1 MEDMVVPEEGNLRA
15 TDSLLM
21 DRSDQESESLLSSPT
36 HVLGSVISSSQSSH
50 TQLQQHASAL
60 LSPQSKLK
68 SHSGHK
74 AIWNQHGFYRS
85 ASSHAGVLGFSSS
98 DDDMEVHAEDFA
110 IHTRDDKNVI
120 APMEHGEAVFLDNM
134 RDNICN
140 AKQHMSLCRNK
151 PWSSPNSPPFW
162 RITRQEPTLSNGRE
176 VSESKS
182 GVTSKHTAPKTDS
195 IIQAEIKISDSTE
208 SHLQNCSMSD
218 SGLAVGTG
226 SKLWRAESLE
236 SICSSGSSLS
246 LAERVEINRTLLRQM
261 LQKTQRRNGEVQHAP
276 VTDQRVEDTHSRG
289 ALNDSDWDSGIS
301 LHDSEQS
308 NRSFVSG
315 AELPLSP
322 RHEQAKQL
330 LERARMKARSNPLKA
345 DHTILPLQRD
355 KPELL
360 SRVGAPVQQAP
371 LAGTERVVVGSGN
384 LSDSSSSDSTGGS
397 RRRRTHGQSPTRV
410 RFQDESEEDA
420 EVRYLERQRRRAG
433 ERAQGLLGAKPS
445 LATYINSQRPE
456 DKYKNRWSHEKLPYA
471 NSQYEPEPVGQQCN
485 SCGTI
490 LRDFSDSH
498 TLQKQPLASNGR
510 SEGRTVTCWVAP
522 TLPNR
527 LVRIEQIKETYIGS
541 MSPVIVESDGT
552 HCRATGSVCSG
563 RGTPQKQKRRSR
575 RRDDSPETRATTAI
589 ELRTPGSPSIS
600 RNTPKSN
607 GAITVPPNPY
617 ALESL
622 ELKVQDRTCKSLADF
637 KECMPSVATKGEVP
651 RAQLVPRLPKPLPP
665 HIPQKSALTLETN
678 DQQVMPCQHHHLA
691 DVDTAQKDGEQS
703 DLKDLPKGN
712 PETPNTK
719 LISKVSMLKERAGSN
734 SHDQRII
741 TPRQHDSQHA
751 GVAQDQIRGE
761 VVASP
766 AKTAVNNGHVEGP
779 MRAEQQGE
787 DSPSPSL
794 NMATETNQKERKAQ
808 QALRRFFSAMG
819 LSAGARLGKSHSSS
833 MEQLGPPLKSR
844 TNSTESPGTSSTLKK
859 APSLQNLRL
868 ASPFSQLKKS
878 SSVQNLQSPKKKL
891 ERSTVYTAGD
901 RACSPALSRGV
912 QRSLSKE
919 DVGSPSALR
928 SVGRVAQAF
937 PDGTFL
943 LELNRPPDRPFSFL
957 ISRGKCRPDSGV
969 YVEDMGDSSTRK
981 LYAGLLGVGDEILEV
996 NGEKVAGLSL
1006 DSVTQLLVQSD
1017 TASIRVLRHRPSHR

>member
-1 MEDMVVPEEGNLRA
+1 MEDMVVPEEGNPIA
-15 TDSLLM
+15 TDSLPM
-21 DRSDQESESLLSSPT
+21 DRSDQESKSLLSSPT
-36 HVLGSVISSSQSSH
+36 HVLRSVISSSLSSH
-50 TQLQQHASAL
+50 TQLHQHASAL
-60 LSPQSKLK
+60 SSPQSKLK
-68 SHSGHK
+68 SHSEHK
-74 AIWNQHGFYRS
+74 ANWNQPVFHRS
-85 ASSHAGVLGFSSS
+85 ASSHTGVLGFSSS
-98 DDDMEVHAEDFA
+98 DEDMEAHAADFT
-110 IHTRDDKNVI
+110 IRTPDDKNII

-140 AKQHMSLCRNK
+140 AKQDMSLCHNK
-151 PWSSPNSPPFW
+151 LWSSPKSFW

-176 VSESKS
+176 VSES
-182 GVTSKHTAPKTDS
+182 GVMSKHTALKTDS
-195 IIQAEIKISDSTE
+195 IIQAEIKRSDSTE
-208 SHLQNCSMSD
+208 SHPQNCSTSD
-218 SGLAVGTG
+218 SGLVVGTG

-236 SICSSGSSLS
+236 SICSSGSCLS

-261 LQKTQRRNGEVQHAP
+261 LQKTQRRNGEGQHAT
-276 VTDQRVEDTHSRG
+276 VTDQRVENTHSRG

-315 AELPLSP
+315 TELPLSP

-345 DHTILPLQRD
+345 DHTILPVQRD

-445 LATYINSQRPE
+445 LATYINSKRPE
-456 DKYKNRWSHEKLPYA
+456 DKYKNRWSQEKLPDA
-471 NSQYEPEPVGQQCN
+471 NSQYEPEAVGQQCN

-490 LRDFSDSH
+490 FRDFSDSH
-498 TLQKQPLASNGR
+498 IFQKQPLPSNGK

-552 HCRATGSVCSG
+552 HCRATGSVGSD
-563 RGTPQKQKRRSR
+563 RGTIQKQKRRSR
-575 RRDDSPETRATTAI
+575 RRDGSPETRAMT
-589 ELRTPGSPSIS
+589 
-600 RNTPKSN
+600 SN
-607 GAITVPPNPY
+607 GAIAVPPNPY

-622 ELKVQDRTCKSLADF
+622 ELKVKDRTCKSLADF

-651 RAQLVPRLPKPLPP
+651 EAQSVPRVPQTLPT
-665 HIPQKSALTLETN
+665 HIPQKSTLTLKSN
-678 DQQVMPCQHHHLA
+678 DQQVMPSQHHHLA
-691 DVDTAQKDGEQS
+691 HIDIIQKDGEQS

-712 PETPNTK
+712 PDTPNTK
-719 LISKVSMLKERAGSN
+719 LISKTSMLKEQAGSN

-741 TPRQHDSQHA
+741 TPRQHDYQHA
-751 GVAQDQIRGE
+751 GVAQDQIRVE

-766 AKTAVNNGHVEGP
+766 DETGVNNGHVEGP

-787 DSPSPSL
+787 GSPIPSL
-794 NMATETNQKERKAQ
+794 NMAPETNQKEGKAH

-833 MEQLGPPLKSR
+833 MEQLGPPLKPRVS
-844 TNSTESPGTSSTLKK
+844 SESPGTPSTLKK

-868 ASPFSQLKKS
+868 VSPFSQLKKS
-878 SSVQNLQSPKKKL
+878 SSVQNLHSPKKKL
-891 ERSTVYTAGD
+891 ERSTVYTPGD
-901 RACSPALSRGV
+901 RACSPALSRGL
-912 QRSLSKE
+912 QRALSKE

-943 LELNRPPDRPFSFL
+943 LELNRPPDRPFGFL

-969 YVEDMGDSSTRK
+969 YVEDIGDSSTRK

-1017 TASIRVLRHRPSHR
+1017 TASIRVLRERTSHR